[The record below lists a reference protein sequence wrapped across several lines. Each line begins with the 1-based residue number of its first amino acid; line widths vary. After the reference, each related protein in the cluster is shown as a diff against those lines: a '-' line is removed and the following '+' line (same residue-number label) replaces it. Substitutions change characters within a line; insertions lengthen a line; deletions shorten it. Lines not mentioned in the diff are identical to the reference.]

1 MKKPIL
7 QTEFRSTSR
16 LSSRDMK
23 QMKFYMSLASEVFS
37 DLLKAKI
44 IPSRPSQIYQ
54 VSLLLCGDERIRKL
68 NHDYR
73 NKNKA
78 TDVISFPAYENL
90 RKISRAED
98 EIFLGDIAVSIPTA
112 RRQALEHEI
121 STWDEFIHLYFHGLL
136 HLIGYDH
143 EVSLTEEK
151 LMQKW
156 EDRALTLI
164 SDKKKGALRPL

>member
-16 LSSRDMK
+16 LSARDMK

-44 IPSRPSQIYQ
+44 IPSRSTQTFE

-68 NHDYR
+68 NRDYR
-73 NKNKA
+73 SKDRP
-78 TDVISFPAYENL
+78 TDVLSFPEHENL
-90 RKISRAED
+90 RKISPAED
-98 EIFLGDIAVSIPTA
+98 EIFLGDLAISIPTA
-112 RRQALEHEI
+112 RRQALEFEI

-136 HLIGYDH
+136 HLLGFDH
-143 EVSLTEEK
+143 EISEKEEK

-156 EDRALTLI
+156 EDRALALI
-164 SDKKKGALRPL
+164 SDKKKGARRPL